1 MFTRK
6 IFKQNTGIMG
16 IIHET
21 FKPKQKH
28 KVYIFVGTYTL
39 RSQVPI
45 AGRMKMAVTLCSQ

>member
-45 AGRMKMAVTLCSQ
+45 AGRMKMAVT